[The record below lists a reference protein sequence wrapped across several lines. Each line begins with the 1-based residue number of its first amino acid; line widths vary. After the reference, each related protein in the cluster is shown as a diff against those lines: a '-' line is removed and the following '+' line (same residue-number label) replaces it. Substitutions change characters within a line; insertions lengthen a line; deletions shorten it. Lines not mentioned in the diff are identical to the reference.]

1 MADEQSIQ
9 LLSFNFRSRTFAF
22 LRLAQG
28 LTRSLSAFTSVVR
41 EYLDPLV
48 KADRCAQ
55 YVDDIGIAANTPDE
69 LIENLELVFQQLT
82 KAGLK
87 LSVNKC
93 EFGQQQIEYLGKSI
107 SSTGIAPIDKRIT
120 EYLRKPKTPRS
131 GKALQWFF
139 RFVNFYRSFIPRL
152 ADKTAVLHELIKKDT
167 ILKLE
172 QRHEDVIFD
181 INEILLK
188 ATKLSLKLALPDKQ
202 LVIMCDA
209 SEHAAGYVL
218 LIEDFSETQSGS
230 LKKYAPVA
238 FGSKK
243 CQGGQRSLTM
253 YAKEFL
259 AMHFAFNEFGHVL
272 WGAKKPIMVMT
283 DKKPLTRFFQAK
295 HIPPSLWN
303 FCDQTLQFNFVLAHV
318 PCVENPAADYLSRLE
333 IRREERVHLQLT
345 DSIPVHHIE
354 IEIASKTPKQEEDEP
369 DYFPPSETLRQ
380 KKSND
385 AKPMKV
391 INSETVTIDD
401 DKSMK
406 TVDVATT
413 AKDDDKTM

>member
-1 MADEQSIQ
+1 MSSQSNFC
-9 LLSFNFRSRTFAF
+9 LLTLDPVPF

-28 LTRSLSAFTSVVR
+28 LNRSLSAFTSVVR

-55 YVDDIGIAANTPDE
+55 YVDDIGIAADTPDK

-82 KAGLK
+82 KASLK
-87 LSVNKC
+87 LSMNKC

-107 SSTGIAPIDKRIT
+107 SSTGIAPIEKRIT
-120 EYLRKPKTPRS
+120 DYLKKLKPPNS
-131 GKALQWFF
+131 VKALQ
-139 RFVNFYRSFIPRL
+139 RYIGFVNFYRSYIPRL

-167 ILKLE
+167 TFILE
-172 QRHEDVIFD
+172 QRHKDVIFD
-181 INEILLK
+181 INESLLK
-188 ATKLSLKLALPDKQ
+188 ASELSLKLPLPDKQ
-202 LVIMCDA
+202 LVIVCDA

-218 LIEDFSETQSGS
+218 LIEDYSETQSGS
-230 LKKYAPVA
+230 LKNYAPVA

-243 CQGGQRSLTM
+243 FQDGQMSLTM

-259 AMHFAFNEFGHVL
+259 AMHFAFDEFGHIL
-272 WGAKKPIMVMT
+272 WGAKKPIIVMT
-283 DKKPLTRFFQAK
+283 DNKALTRFFQAK

-303 FCDQTLQFNFVLAHV
+303 FCDQTLQFKF
-318 PCVENPAADYLSRLE
+318 SRLE
-333 IRREERVHLQLT
+333 IRPEDCVHPKLT

-354 IEIASKTPKQEEDEP
+354 IEIASKTPKQEKDEP

-380 KKSND
+380 KRSHD

-391 INSETVTIDD
+391 VNSETVTIEDG
-401 DKSMK
+401 KPMK
-406 TVDVATT
+406 TVDVATI
-413 AKDDDKTM
+413 